1 MGTIRGSLKVSFE
14 ESLEELFGAILEEL
28 LKEFFFDDFWVYVL
42 MLLTL
47 SRIGVLSIFES
58 EK

>member
-1 MGTIRGSLKVSFE
+1 M
-14 ESLEELFGAILEEL
+14 EELFGAILEEL